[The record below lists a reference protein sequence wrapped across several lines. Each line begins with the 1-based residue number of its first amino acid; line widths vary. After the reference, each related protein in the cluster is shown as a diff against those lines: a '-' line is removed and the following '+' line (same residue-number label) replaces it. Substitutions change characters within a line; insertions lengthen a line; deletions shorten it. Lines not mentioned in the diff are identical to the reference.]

1 MEDKRDSIT
10 KSELIEKISA
20 KIPQLGS
27 KDVELS
33 VKSLI
38 EKIIETLASGD

>member
-1 MEDKRDSIT
+1 MEEKRQSVT
-10 KSELIEKISA
+10 KSELIEKISD

-33 VKSLI
+33 VKTLL
-38 EKIIETLASGD
+38 EK